1 MQEEG
6 EVENELLAEGP
17 HHLEKTWVLF
27 YDNSLQGGRRG
38 GANDWAKS
46 MKRIA
51 EFSTIEQFWVRQ
63 SDTETIGHQTREMS
77 IQAAC

>member
-6 EVENELLAEGP
+6 EVENELLAKGP
-17 HHLEKTWVLF
+17 HPLEKSWVLF
-27 YDNSLQGGRRG
+27 YDSALQSGRRG

-51 EFSTIEQFWVRQ
+51 EFNTIEQFWV
-63 SDTETIGHQTREMS
+63 SKDG
-77 IQAAC
+77 